1 MFILRT
7 VRSRGW
13 LSADARRRRRACG
26 FRPRAW
32 RALRRTGPSGL
43 ICQREKCR
51 CLNLPPSTAVPARS
65 RSLRAAGANFS
76 KPPAAGS
83 ACSGWRICWLA
94 TCTGRA
100 PAGPLAPRPGHLPA
114 KAKRCIFLFMTG
126 GPSQMD
132 LFDPKPLLNR
142 LDSQPLPPSFGKIHS
157 QFLEADPL
165 CLGSHRKWGKYGQ
178 SGMDMSDLVPHLHPH
193 ADDIAL
199 IRSCYA
205 DSVIHA
211 PAMYQM
217 TTGRIIM
224 GFPSLG
230 SWVTYGLGSESDNL
244 PAYVVMTQPEGRPR
258 EARPAGGPGF
268 LPAHYQGTLFRSGPA
283 PIVNLK
289 PPAGVSLARQRG
301 MLDLLRS
308 MNEQDLDPADT
319 ELSARI
325 ASYELAFR
333 MQSCRARGR
342 RSGAANPRR
351 PRPCTGSTIQRTVEF
366 GTRCLLARRLV
377 ERGVRFV
384 QLYSGGGPVAV
395 QWDAHDDI
403 DANHEK
409 MCGMTDKPVA
419 ALLADLKRTGL
430 LDETLVVWG
439 GEFGRTPVRQ
449 GGGRGRDHNATG
461 FTMWMAG
468 GGVKGG
474 TIVGA
479 TDEAGLMAIEDRAH
493 INDIHATILH
503 LMGLDH
509 KQLTFL
515 HNGRDERLTDVGG
528 RVIKKLLA

>member
-1 MFILRT
+1 
-7 VRSRGW
+7 
-13 LSADARRRRRACG
+13 
-26 FRPRAW
+26 
-32 RALRRTGPSGL
+32 
-43 ICQREKCR
+43 
-51 CLNLPPSTAVPARS
+51 
-65 RSLRAAGANFS
+65 
-76 KPPAAGS
+76 
-83 ACSGWRICWLA
+83 
-94 TCTGRA
+94 
-100 PAGPLAPRPGHLPA
+100 
-114 KAKRCIFLFMTG
+114 
-126 GPSQMD
+126 
-132 LFDPKPLLNR
+132 
-142 LDSQPLPPSFGKIHS
+142 
-157 QFLEADPL
+157 
-165 CLGSHRKWGKYGQ
+165 
-178 SGMDMSDLVPHLHPH
+178 MSDLVPHLHAH
-193 ADDIAL
+193 ADSIAL
-199 IRSCYA
+199 LRSCYA

-217 TTGRIIM
+217 NTGRVMM

-230 SWVTYGLGSESDNL
+230 SWVTYGLGSECENL
-244 PAYVVMTQPEGRPR
+244 PAFVVMTQPEGTP
-258 EARPAGGPGF
+258 EGGAPCWGAGF
-268 LPAHYQGTLFRSGPA
+268 LPAHHQGTLFRSGPA
-283 PIVNLK
+283 PIVHLEL
-289 PPAGVSLARQRG
+289 PAGVSLPRQRK
-301 MLDLLRS
+301 MLDLLRA
-308 MNEQDLDPADT
+308 MNEQDLDEADA

-333 MQSCRARGR
+333 MQSAAPEAVDLTGETPAT
-342 RSGAANPRR
+342 RSLYGIDHPR
-351 PRPCTGSTIQRTVEF
+351 TAEF

-419 ALLADLKRTGL
+419 ALLTDLERTGL

-461 FTMWMAG
+461 FTIWMAG

-474 TIVGA
+474 AVVGA
-479 TDEAGLMAIEDRAH
+479 TDPAGLKAIEDPAH

-509 KQLTFL
+509 KELTFL